1 MVLAKLVDINLY
13 WMLSAGKK
21 ERLMKVIP
29 NREAASDQRR
39 GNGLL
44 NNIWNALVAFDD
56 AFNFDPVDDLRRR
69 VRDLEDRS
77 RDLTK

>member
-1 MVLAKLVDINLY
+1 
-13 WMLSAGKK
+13 
-21 ERLMKVIP
+21 MKGIP

-39 GNGLL
+39 GNGFL

-56 AFNFDPVDDLRRR
+56 ALNFDPVDDLRRR